1 MPTAS
6 NSKREVR
13 ERDASWQPYYRS
25 LGLLENR
32 VPQRSSG
39 LSSFSH
45 IVCLHRNNYIKMIQ
59 QLKFNLSYFR
69 KLAIFSGYHRLSP
82 SEIHKLKADEF
93 SCHSSRHLRHLLRG
107 PGDLNHGLIFGE
119 PGGQVTLIL
128 CGGWLNMIKPCEI
141 TLNIIKPTTQNVGI
155 IQNCCEVLVWE
166 CICWV
171 LKLLWAEC
179 SQNESFLVA
188 ESCFILSIPRGP
200 TAYRAYSWRVC
211 SSQKEH
217 RQHQVWT
224 QRNQVV

>member
-1 MPTAS
+1 M
-6 NSKREVR
+6 K
-13 ERDASWQPYYRS
+13 Y
-25 LGLLENR
+25 
-32 VPQRSSG
+32 
-39 LSSFSH
+39 
-45 IVCLHRNNYIKMIQ
+45 
-59 QLKFNLSYFR
+59 
-69 KLAIFSGYHRLSP
+69 
-82 SEIHKLKADEF
+82 
-93 SCHSSRHLRHLLRG
+93 
-107 PGDLNHGLIFGE
+107 
-119 PGGQVTLIL
+119 
-128 CGGWLNMIKPCEI
+128 CEI
-141 TLNIIKPTTQNVGI
+141 TLNIIKPTTQNGGI

-224 QRNQVV
+224 QRNQVVQKNVFLRLKKTKTKNKHATGWRQLCAACILNILHAKDRTVYHPKNHNADPTRTAQKQRMYLRLPKSDTVHIYLYVNICCILSHLSFLFSLHVYTNKTYWQESASITGSSPLGPVWIITCQLSL